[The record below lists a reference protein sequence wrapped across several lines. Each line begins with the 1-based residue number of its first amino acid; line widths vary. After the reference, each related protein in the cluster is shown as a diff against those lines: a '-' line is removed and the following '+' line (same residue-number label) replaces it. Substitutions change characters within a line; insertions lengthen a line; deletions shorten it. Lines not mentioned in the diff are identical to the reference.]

1 MARSKHVKQSN
12 SQMANSTIQQIHDLL
27 VARVQQLSQIM
38 GETTDPSSADKIVTE
53 MQELVH
59 RIDLSQKLIFTRGS
73 DALTK
78 SIGDIN
84 KANRSLQDAIN
95 HIQDIAK
102 FLNAT
107 TEFLKFVDQALD
119 LAKTL
124 PIV

>member
-1 MARSKHVKQSN
+1 MNQSN
-12 SQMANSTIQQIHDLL
+12 RQTANPTIQQIHDLL

-38 GETTDPSSADKIVTE
+38 GQTTDATVADKIVTE

-73 DALTK
+73 DALSN
-78 SIGDIN
+78 SIDNIN
-84 KANRSLQDAIN
+84 QANRSLQDAIDR
-95 HIQDIAK
+95 IQDVAK

-124 PIV
+124 TL